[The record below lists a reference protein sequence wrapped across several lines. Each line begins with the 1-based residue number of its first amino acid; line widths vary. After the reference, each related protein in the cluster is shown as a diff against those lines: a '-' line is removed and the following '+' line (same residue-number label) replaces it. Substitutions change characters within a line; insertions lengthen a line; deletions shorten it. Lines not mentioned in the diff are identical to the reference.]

1 MINKGERT
9 MRKMIT
15 TVLCLVVSL
24 SVFSGCYLITK
35 AEPNYEE
42 IYGKVTKNTKTVFKY
57 AKYSDYLI
65 HFFGKDK
72 INFNKH
78 FYYDLDKNGI
88 KELFVYDSKLGL
100 VEVFTIKNNK
110 LKSLGYE
117 FYYGINKKR
126 KALIVK
132 GHWHGAGGSSK
143 KEYWVYKLN
152 KKKTKLKLIWYF
164 DKMPCG
170 YTFMKGNKYKDCL
183 KGKKYKKK
191 YKKLYKKYVK
201 GTSRVFK

>member
-1 MINKGERT
+1 MNKLIP
-9 MRKMIT
+9 MFF
-15 TVLCLVVSL
+15 CLSL
-24 SVFSGCYLITK
+24 VTSLFVGCSTATK
-35 AEPNYEE
+35 AEPNYEK
-42 IYGKVTKNTKTVFKY
+42 IYGKVTRNSESVFKY
-57 AKYSDYLI
+57 ADLGYPKEYFKYR
-65 HFFGKDK
+65 K
-72 INFNKH
+72 IIFNKH
-78 FYYDLDKNGI
+78 FLYDLDKNGI

-100 VEVFTIKNNK
+100 VNVFTIKKNK
-110 LKSLGYE
+110 LIDLGYD
-117 FYYGINKKR
+117 FFYGINKK
-126 KALIVK
+126 KKVLITK

-170 YTFMKGNKYKDCL
+170 YTFMKGNNYKDCL
-183 KGKKYKKK
+183 KGKKYKRK